1 MSGFDVKNPQIE
13 EVLRKVG
20 EVIKKMTPPGWG
32 FTVLLFDVNT
42 TKGSMFYLSSVRRED
57 MVKAMKEFIEKNNK

>member
-1 MSGFDVKNPQIE
+1 MSNFDVKNPQIE

-20 EVIKKMTPPGWG
+20 EVIKEMTPPGWG

-42 TKGSMFYLSSVRRED
+42 TKGSMFYLSSARRED
-57 MVKAMKEFIEKNNK
+57 MVKAMKEFIEKNDK